1 MLKISNPYRSH
12 RNLVGRV
19 TPCAPPA
26 ANHRV
31 QQTRNR
37 HHCLSLIVSTLLM
50 IASSAMADDPAR
62 TPDGFALPQSGHAFS
77 FPRDHG
83 SHDDFKIEWWYITGH
98 LFGDDGRRFGFQA
111 TFFRSAGTPADPLIP
126 NNPGFGHEKL
136 FLAHMALL
144 DVKSGNFIHQQRLN
158 RDGWDAFSA
167 TNRLDVRNGNW
178 SLQMTDTNRETM
190 DLRGSFGHEA
200 SLHLELKPLKPLVVF
215 GQNSVSRKAADPSA
229 ASYYLTFPRLQATGE
244 VRLDAGTNHVQG
256 EAWMDHEIS
265 SSQLGTGQ
273 AGWDWCCLQFKDGRE
288 IMAYRMRQKDGT
300 QDPFSTL
307 AWVATN
313 NVITHLPSAE
323 FKMETVRTWKSP
335 VTGAIYPVS
344 IRLQTRD
351 PQSNQ
356 PVSFLLDPLAENQEL
371 AGNGG
376 PVYWEGAC
384 RIRDESGKELGSAF
398 LELTGYDGNLQKSLR

>member
-1 MLKISNPYRSH
+1 MVSVPALAD
-12 RNLVGRV
+12 
-19 TPCAPPA
+19 TPT
-26 ANHRV
+26 H
-31 QQTRNR
+31 
-37 HHCLSLIVSTLLM
+37 
-50 IASSAMADDPAR
+50 

-111 TFFRSAGTPADPLIP
+111 TFFRSAASPTDQTLA

-167 TNRLDVRNGNW
+167 TNGLDVRNSNW
-178 SLQMTDTNRETM
+178 SLRMTDTNRETM
-190 DLRGSFGHEA
+190 DLHGSFGNET
-200 SLHLELKPLKPLVVF
+200 SLQLELQPRKPLVIF

-244 VRLDAGTNHVQG
+244 VRLDAGTNHVHG

-265 SSQLGTGQ
+265 SSQLGTEQ

-288 IMAYRMRQKDGT
+288 IMAYRMRRKDGT
-300 QDPFSTL
+300 QDPYSTL
-307 AWVATN
+307 AWVSTN
-313 NVITHLPSAE
+313 DIITHLPSTE
-323 FKMETVRTWKSP
+323 LKMETVCTWKSP
-335 VTGAIYPVS
+335 VTGAVYPVS

-356 PVSFLLDPLAENQEL
+356 PVSFLLEPLADNQEL

-384 RIRDESGKELGSAF
+384 RIRDEAGKELGSAF